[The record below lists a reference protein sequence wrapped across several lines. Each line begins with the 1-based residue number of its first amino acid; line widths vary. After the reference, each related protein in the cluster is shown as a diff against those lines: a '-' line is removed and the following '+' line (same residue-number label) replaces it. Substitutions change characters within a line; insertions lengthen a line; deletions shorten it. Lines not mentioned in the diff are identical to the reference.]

1 MSARFDAPALVVVKI
16 GSSSLR
22 DDSGHLDVAQVRALA
37 SQVVTLR
44 HQGTQVVL
52 VSSGAVAAGMGAL
65 GLDRRPTDTPT
76 LQAAAAAGQGL
87 LIHAYQELLVEHE
100 LTGAQLLLSQDDFV
114 VRRRYL
120 NARTALRR
128 LLELG
133 AVPII
138 NENDAIATDELT
150 YGDNDHLAALVA
162 SMLGAQLLVMLSDVE
177 GMLDRPP
184 LEEGAQLIQTVAD
197 PGDLDLGRIGGAG
210 STVGSG
216 GMRTKIGAAQV
227 AVRSGMHVV
236 IADAR
241 RPDVVIDATHGQPV
255 GTWFVARS
263 SRMEARRLWIAFA
276 LRIHGRV
283 HVDEGAV
290 RVLRAGSASLLGV
303 GVTGCEGDFA
313 AGDAVEVVGPD
324 GTVVAR
330 GLVAYA
336 ARDLLRLVG
345 LTSAAAIASLGAGF
359 GREVIHR
366 DDLAVLD

>member
-1 MSARFDAPALVVVKI
+1 MSARFATPALVVVKV

-22 DDSGHLDVAQVRALA
+22 DAAGHLDREQVRTLAAQVVALR
-37 SQVVTLR
+37 SEGVQVV
-44 HQGTQVVL
+44 V
-52 VSSGAVAAGMGAL
+52 VSSGAVAAGMGLL
-65 GLDRRPTDTPT
+65 GIGRRPTDTPT
-76 LQAAAAAGQGL
+76 LQAAAAAGQGA
-87 LIHAYQELLVEHE
+87 LIHAYQQVLGEHG

-128 LLELG
+128 LVELG

-138 NENDAIATDELT
+138 NENDAIATEELT

-184 LEEGAQLIQTVAD
+184 TEEGAALISTVAD
-197 PGDLDLGRIGGAG
+197 PGDVDLARIGGIG
-210 STVGSG
+210 SAVGSG

-236 IADAR
+236 IANAR
-241 RPDVVIDATHGQPV
+241 RPDVIVDAVHGVEV

-263 SRMEARRLWIAFA
+263 TRMEARRLWIAFA
-276 LRIHGRV
+276 LRVHGKV

-290 RVLRAGSASLLGV
+290 RVLRGGSASLLGV
-303 GVTGCEGDFA
+303 GVTGCEGNFTV
-313 AGDAVEVVGPD
+313 GDAIEVVGPD
-324 GTVVAR
+324 GAVVAR
-330 GLVAYA
+330 GLVAYDA
-336 ARDLLRLVG
+336 ADVTRLAG
-345 LTSAAAIASLGAGF
+345 LASDVAVAQLGAGY
-359 GREVIHR
+359 GREVVHR
-366 DDLAVLD
+366 DDLVVLD